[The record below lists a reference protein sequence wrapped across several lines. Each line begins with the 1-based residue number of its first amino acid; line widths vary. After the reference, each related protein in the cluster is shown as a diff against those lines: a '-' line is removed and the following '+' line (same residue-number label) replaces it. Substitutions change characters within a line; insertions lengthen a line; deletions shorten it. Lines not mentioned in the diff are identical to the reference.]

1 MAKYMKKY
9 TLYFF
14 LVFMCNFINAQSV
27 KTFDCGLFS
36 FEYPTSFK
44 SIPIQSAPH
53 MVLKLESAN
62 YIFSASYWDKGL
74 APDVSICDD
83 EIYYHYK
90 QNPFDDGT
98 LVGITKESIQTKGGA
113 RRCIKL
119 KTNMHRQAQGTDVYL
134 KMVSY
139 KPKKRPSIDNIL
151 NDPWMMEINKMNE
164 EELDNLHKNIMEEFI
179 ELEVKKNSDNEVIVV
194 NKNTAYTDKDTDAGS
209 RGESPEQYFDES
221 LKLKK
226 IKKGEK
232 FANHYLKINELL
244 PAKFMNVLV
253 EKIRKKYEDCK
264 IEVSEKK
271 FAFVAK
277 FDIEQDFEEME
288 EFEEKNNIC
297 NLKIKLYE
305 DEEGGYFINFI
316 KKQGL
321 IEDYYEFFTEIKAI
335 IKKLLE

>member
-1 MAKYMKKY
+1 
-9 TLYFF
+9 
-14 LVFMCNFINAQSV
+14 
-27 KTFDCGLFS
+27 
-36 FEYPTSFK
+36 
-44 SIPIQSAPH
+44 
-53 MVLKLESAN
+53 
-62 YIFSASYWDKGL
+62 
-74 APDVSICDD
+74 
-83 EIYYHYK
+83 
-90 QNPFDDGT
+90 
-98 LVGITKESIQTKGGA
+98 
-113 RRCIKL
+113 
-119 KTNMHRQAQGTDVYL
+119 
-134 KMVSY
+134 MVSY
-139 KPKKRPSIDNIL
+139 NPEKRPSIDNIL

-179 ELEVKKNSDNEVIVV
+179 ELEVKKNSDNEVIVA